1 METESSPAS
10 SVSHHSW
17 EVRRREGWGR
27 GYTEMVKR
35 SRGHLTIQS
44 ETKERISEA
53 RMQRCT
59 GLPSGSLTQ
68 VGGETTHLH
77 SKIYSVT

>member
-1 METESSPAS
+1 
-10 SVSHHSW
+10 
-17 EVRRREGWGR
+17 
-27 GYTEMVKR
+27 MVKR